1 MTSMISSLPRE
12 LIEEII
18 SRVPLRSMK
27 AVRLTCK
34 SFNNLSNSESFTKM
48 HIDKAATREE
58 KTMMISMMPHNLY
71 LMSVTVDD
79 VDPCVELKGQLSLL
93 DNQVSIYRVFHYEG
107 LLLCIFEDPTRVVVL
122 NPYLRQSRWIQ
133 IRFSHLSIGWDC
145 FRYALGYADKESC
158 RSVKFLRFL
167 DSSSRCEYE
176 IYDFDSSLWTTLDVT
191 PHWWISCSSYGVSLK
206 GNTYWPAKR
215 RSRGVFDHIICFD
228 FTRESF
234 GPLLPLPFGATDR
247 GYPYVTLSCVKE
259 EKLAVLFQQYYSNCK
274 CEYEID
280 IWITTKI
287 EAEMVSWS
295 KFLRMNTKPNIYP
308 IIFLIDEEKKIFM
321 SLDSEFPKT
330 FLNTIGEAKLRK
342 LDLRVSEGQ
351 YCQPPV
357 CSYVPS
363 LVQIKK
369 PTLRQKDETK

>member
-27 AVRLTCK
+27 ALRLTCK

-48 HIDKAATREE
+48 HIDKAATRKE

-79 VDPCVELKGQLSLL
+79 VDPSVELKGQLSLL

-107 LLLCIFEDPTRVVVL
+107 LLLCIFEDPTRVVVW
-122 NPYLRQSRWIQ
+122 NPYLGQARWIQ
-133 IRFSHLSIGWDC
+133 IRFSHLSIGWDS
-145 FRYALGYADKESC
+145 F
-158 RSVKFLRFL
+158 
-167 DSSSRCEYE
+167 RCEYE
-176 IYDFDSSLWTTLDVT
+176 IYDFDSSLWKTLDVT

-206 GNTYWPAKR
+206 GNTYWPAKMS
-215 RSRGVFDHIICFD
+215 SRGVFDHIICFD

-259 EKLAVLFQQYYSNCK
+259 EKLAALFQHYYSNCK

-287 EAEMVSWS
+287 EDEMVSWS
-295 KFLRMNTKPNIYP
+295 KFLRMDTKANIYP
-308 IIFLIDEEKKIFM
+308 IVFFIDEEKKIFM
-321 SLDSEFPKT
+321 SLDSEFPKA
-330 FLNTIGEAKLRK
+330 FLSTIGEAKLRK
-342 LDLRVSEGQ
+342 LDLEVSEGQ
-351 YCQPPV
+351 YCGPPV

-369 PTLRQKDETK
+369 PTLSQKDETK